1 MVGAY
6 TGRSVL
12 VTGGAGGIG
21 AALVRRAASDGARVV
36 IADVDTEAGAALAEE
51 VGARFQRTDVRDFEQ
66 VRTVVDLATNEHGG
80 LDVLH
85 LNAGIT
91 GPSESFT
98 DMGVPYSLEH
108 YRQAVGVNLDGVV
121 HGVHAALPS
130 MRHRTGASIIVT
142 VSFAGLSHSPHTEV
156 YSATKH
162 AALALVRSLSMT
174 FADDPVTFNALCPGF
189 VDTPLLDPVREHL
202 PNMDMG
208 ALGNRVSS
216 AESIADLAERIIAEG
231 GDGDAWIVSADVVP
245 TRYPFEAEREL
256 LEGTLRAA
264 ARR

>member
-1 MVGAY
+1 MVSAY
-6 TGRSVL
+6 TGKSVL

-21 AALVRRAASDGARVV
+21 AALVRRAAADGGRVV
-36 IADVDTEAGAALAEE
+36 IADVDTEAGTALAEK
-51 VGARFQRTDVRDFEQ
+51 VGALFQHTDVRDFEQ
-66 VRTVVDLATNEHGG
+66 VRAVIDLATNEHDG

-91 GPSESFT
+91 GPSEGFT
-98 DMGVPYSLEH
+98 DVGVPYSLEH

-130 MRHRTGASIIVT
+130 MRHRPGAAIVVT

-156 YSATKH
+156 YAATKH

-189 VDTPLLDPVREHL
+189 VDTPLLDPVREYL
-202 PNMDMG
+202 PSMDMG
-208 ALGNRVSS
+208 TLGNRTLS
-216 AESIADLAERIIAEG
+216 AEPVADLAERVIAEG
-231 GDGDAWIVSADVVP
+231 GDGDAWIVSADVAP
-245 TRYPFEAEREL
+245 TRYPFDAEREL

-264 ARR
+264 AHR